1 MPEGTPDSTQSEQTS
16 TDATWAILV
25 AAGAGERLGL
35 DRPKAFAAL
44 GGRPLLAESVDRLDR
59 CPWVD
64 AIVVAAPPG
73 WEEPAILLSEELAAS
88 KVVSCVTGG
97 ATRGDSV
104 RAGLGDVGS
113 DALVVLVHDAA
124 RPFLSDEVVERV
136 LGPLGDGYDGVV
148 PALPVPDTLKRA
160 DGSRVAEAV
169 SREGLVA
176 VQTPQAFLAPALRR
190 AYEGDVSDVT
200 DCSSLIERSG
210 GRVAI
215 VEGDPRLFKI
225 TTAAD
230 LDLAESL
237 LGRPE

>member
-1 MPEGTPDSTQSEQTS
+1 VPEGTPDSTQSQNS
-16 TDATWAILV
+16 RTDATWAVLV

-44 GGRPLLAESVDRLDR
+44 GGRPLLAEALDRLDR
-59 CPWVD
+59 SAWID

-97 ATRGDSV
+97 TTRAESV
-104 RAGLGDVGS
+104 RAALADVGS
-113 DALVVLVHDAA
+113 EALVVLVHDAA
-124 RPFLSDEVVERV
+124 RPFLSEEVMERV
-136 LGPLGDGYDGVV
+136 LEPLGEGYDGAV
-148 PALPVPDTLKRA
+148 PTLPVPDTLKRIE
-160 DGSRVAEAV
+160 GSVVAETV
-169 SREGLVA
+169 SRDGLVS
-176 VQTPQAFLAPALRR
+176 VQTPQSFLAPTLRR
-190 AYEGDVSDVT
+190 AYDGDISDVT
-200 DCSSLIERSG
+200 DCSSLVERAG
-210 GRVAI
+210 GRIAM

-237 LGRPE
+237 LARPE